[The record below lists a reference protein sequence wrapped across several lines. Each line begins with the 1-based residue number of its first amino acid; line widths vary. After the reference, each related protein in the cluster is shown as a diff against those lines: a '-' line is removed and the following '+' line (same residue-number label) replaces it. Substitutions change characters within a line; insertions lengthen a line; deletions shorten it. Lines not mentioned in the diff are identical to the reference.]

1 MQVKFFNKGVK
12 DMNAITYHT
21 YVTLQDILAISGFTM
36 GDTFEVKFD
45 ELNDKKRII
54 ITKRRLND

>member
-12 DMNAITYHT
+12 DMNAITYHAYT
-21 YVTLQDILAISGFTM
+21 TLQDILTISGFTM
-36 GDTFEVKFD
+36 SDTFEIKFD
-45 ELNDKKRII
+45 ELNNEKRII

>member
-45 ELNDKKRII
+45 
-54 ITKRRLND
+54 